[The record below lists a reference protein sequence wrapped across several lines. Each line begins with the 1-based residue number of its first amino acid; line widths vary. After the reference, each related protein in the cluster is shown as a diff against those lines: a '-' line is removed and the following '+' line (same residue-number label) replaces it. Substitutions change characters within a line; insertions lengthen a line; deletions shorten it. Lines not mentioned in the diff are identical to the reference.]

1 MFHYYCRFLNILF
14 VQDLELLKADICQPE
29 EETKTLLKTVSI
41 KQEVQVSPVNK
52 LLLLVLW
59 MVLLCT
65 HCILVKFL

>member
-1 MFHYYCRFLNILF
+1 MFHYYFRFLNILF
-14 VQDLELLKADICQPE
+14 VQDLELLKADISQPE

-59 MVLLCT
+59 MILLCT